1 LGALYAHQ
9 CQLVGRALLFV
20 AAVRLRT
27 TAALE
32 TDHETSHG
40 DERNSGHCSAEQQ
53 RAIQGLTFS
62 NFISILIHDP
72 IDHARRKSS

>member
-9 CQLVGRALLFV
+9 RQLIGRALLLV

-40 DERNSGHCSAEQQ
+40 AERNSGHRSAEQQ
-53 RAIQGLTFS
+53 RAIQGLS
-62 NFISILIHDP
+62 RSAILFP
-72 IDHARRKSS
+72 L